1 VRCFDLSIAVRLD
14 LAGARIIFHGY
25 RMEIAKPQILLVED
39 DAPVRE
45 ALQELLEAEGYLVEV
60 AENGLAALRRL
71 RAGFRPAAVLL
82 DLMMPVMD
90 GWQFREEQQ
99 ADADLK
105 DIPVFILTAANL
117 SVLKARGQLE
127 GVTILTKPLDD
138 VALLQLL
145 AAIGGDRTRAAS
157 MSETG

>member
-1 VRCFDLSIAVRLD
+1 VRLD
-14 LAGARIIFHGY
+14 LADARIIFYGY
-25 RMEIAKPQILLVED
+25 RMEIDNPQILLVED

-71 RAGFRPAAVLL
+71 RAGFRPVAVLL

-90 GWQFREEQQ
+90 GWQFREAQQ
-99 ADADLK
+99 ADSDLK

-138 VALLQLL
+138 VGLLQLL
-145 AAIGGDRTRAAS
+145 AAIGGDRTRAPS